1 MNHKKYTK
9 FVGDFETTIYEGQE
23 YTEVWASAL
32 VEFHSD
38 KVIVFGSIQ
47 ETIDYLKNIP
57 GHVQVYYHNL
67 KFDGEFW
74 LSFLERNGYK
84 KALVGDDEFCEVIWK
99 KEKDMLTNEYKY
111 FISDRGLWYYIVI
124 KTNKGFIEI
133 RDSLK
138 LLPFSVEEIA
148 KGFNTKAKK
157 LSMEYTKFRYAGC
170 PISEEEKR
178 YIANDVLIVKE
189 ALEFM
194 EQNGKTRLTIGSCCF
209 DEFKHQFSNDRFYND
224 FPNIY
229 ELTLNKDKYGSE
241 NAGEYIRR
249 AYHGGWC
256 YVKKAV
262 EGKTIG
268 AGCTIDVNGL
278 YSAVMHSN
286 SGNIYPIGIPTFW
299 SGNYIPDE
307 AIGERKYY
315 FIRIRTRFYLKPGHL
330 PFIHI
335 KGTWLYKGSENLES
349 SDLYYAKDG
358 SYYKRYTDFSGEIVE
373 AIPTLTMTMTD
384 YQLFLEHYDVE
395 DFEILDGCYFQAK
408 KSFFDAYIDKYASM
422 KEKAE
427 TPAIRTESKLF
438 LNNLYGKMATSPSSA
453 FKVGELNQDGSL
465 SYYISLKAGRM
476 PGYIPVGAAITSYAR
491 NVTIRAAQANYDRFC
506 YADTDSLH
514 CSGSIED
521 LEGIELDQKA
531 LGKWKHEADFEEA
544 RFIKQKTYIERSGKE
559 YIIRCAGM
567 PKKSKELFAASITRD
582 FDEKQLTDEEKEFLE
597 EERTIE
603 DFKRG
608 LKVPGRVKPKRI
620 PGGVILVPC
629 SFEIR

>member
-9 FVGDFETTIYEGQE
+9 LVGDFETTTYEGQE
-23 YTEVWASAL
+23 FTEVWASAL

-38 KVIVFGSIQ
+38 NVKIFGSIQ
-47 ETIDYLKNIP
+47 ETIDYLKEIP

-84 KALVGDDEFCEVIWK
+84 KALLGDDEYCEVVWK
-99 KEKDMLTNEYKY
+99 KERDMLTNEYKY

-148 KGFNTKAKK
+148 EGFNTKAKK
-157 LSMEYTKFRYAGC
+157 LEMQYTKFRYAGC

-189 ALEFM
+189 ALEIM
-194 EQNGKTRLTIGSCCF
+194 EQSGNTRLTIGSCCF
-209 DEFKHQFSNDRFYND
+209 DEFRHSFSDRRFYDD
-224 FPNIY
+224 FPNVY
-229 ELTLNKDKYGSE
+229 DLTLNKDKYGCE

-256 YVKKAV
+256 YVKKAI

-268 AGCTIDVNGL
+268 TGCTLDVNGL

-286 SGNIYPIGIPTFW
+286 SGNIYPVGIPTFW
-299 SGNYIPDE
+299 HGNYIPDE
-307 AIGERKYY
+307 ALKTRTYY
-315 FIRIRTRFYLKPGHL
+315 FIRFKCRFYLKPGYL
-330 PFIHI
+330 PFQHI
-335 KGTWLYKGSENLES
+335 KGSWLYKGSENLES
-349 SDLYYAKDG
+349 SDFLYEGK
-358 SYYKRYTDFSGEIVE
+358 YYRQYTDFDGTIKQ

-384 YQLFLEHYDVE
+384 YELFLEHYNVE
-395 DFEILDGCYFQAK
+395 DMEILDGCYFDAK
-408 KSFFDAYIDKYASM
+408 KGFFDGYIDKYASM
-422 KEKAE
+422 KENAK

-438 LNNLYGKMATSPSSA
+438 MNNLYGKMATSPSSA
-453 FKVGELNQDGSL
+453 FKVGELNPDGSL
-465 SYYISLKAGRM
+465 SYYISLKASRM

-491 NVTIRAAQANYDRFC
+491 AFTIRAAQANYDAFC

-514 CSGSIED
+514 LSCAIED
-521 LEGIELDQKA
+521 VKGVEIDQKA
-531 LGKWKHEADFEEA
+531 LGKWKHEADFTEA
-544 RFIKQKTYIERSGKE
+544 RFIKQKTYIERAGNKFT
-559 YIIRCAGM
+559 IRCAGM
-567 PKKSKELFAASITRD
+567 PKRSKDLFMMSVTRD
-582 FDEKQLTDEEKEFLE
+582 FKGEFTEEEKEFIE

-608 LKVPGRVKPKRI
+608 LKVPGRIKPKRI